1 MIFDT
6 HAHLNFSEFDKDRDE
21 LTKKCLGSGV
31 GIINVGTN
39 FKSSEKAISISKD
52 CAHVFASIGLHPT
65 SIASDYFK
73 SKECSKTEEGLLE
86 DGFDYEAYKELAKS
100 KKVVAI
106 GECGLDYYYRPKG
119 ETKKKLFKEEQRKV
133 FIKQLDL
140 AEELNLP
147 VIIHCRSAFDDV
159 FEILSKRKM
168 KGVLHCFTGTKEE
181 AERFLSLGFYF
192 GINGIIFKMEMEEA
206 IKVIPME
213 KILLETDC
221 PYLSPPMFEERNNPL
236 SLKYVIEEISRI
248 KGVSIKEV
256 EEITYKNSK
265 DLFKLI

>member
-6 HAHLNFSEFDKDRDE
+6 HAHLNFFEFDKDRDE
-21 LTKKCLGSGV
+21 LTNKCLVSGV

-39 FKSSEKAISISKD
+39 FKSSEKAIDISEKYSN
-52 CAHVFASIGLHPT
+52 VFVSIGLHPT
-65 SIASDYFK
+65 NIASSFFK
-73 SKECSKTEEGLLE
+73 SKECAKAAEGSLE
-86 DGFDYEAYKELAKS
+86 DGFDYNQYKELAKNT
-100 KKVVAI
+100 KVIAI

-119 ETKKKLFKEEQRKV
+119 ETKKELFKDEQRKV

-147 VIIHCRSAFDDV
+147 IIIHCRSAFNDL
-159 FEILSKRKM
+159 FKILSKRKV
-168 KGVLHCFTGTKEE
+168 KGVLHCFTGNKEE
-181 AERFLSLGFYF
+181 AERFLSLGLYF
-192 GINGIIFKMEMEEA
+192 GINGIIFKMDMEEV
-206 IKVIPME
+206 IKSIPMD

-248 KGVSIKEV
+248 KGISIKEV
-256 EEITYKNSK
+256 EEITYKNTK
-265 DLFKLI
+265 DLFNI